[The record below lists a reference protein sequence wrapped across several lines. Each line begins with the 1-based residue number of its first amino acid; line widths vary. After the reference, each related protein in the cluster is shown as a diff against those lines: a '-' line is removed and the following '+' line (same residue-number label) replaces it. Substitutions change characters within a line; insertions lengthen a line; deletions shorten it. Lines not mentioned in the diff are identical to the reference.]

1 MDSGKKNGEHQPRM
15 QGDHERE
22 TESQQQRVSHP
33 AEAKGRSRNP
43 GENRK
48 IQKVINKKSVTPG
61 RRIQETL
68 GKQKVNNKES
78 VTPGRK
84 IQEPRGKQRVNNK
97 ESGSPESRKEDQG
110 NHGKKDSQQQTVP
123 QGTQKQP

>member
-1 MDSGKKNGEHQPRM
+1 MEYMEECFSLLRKFCLITNGIFVDSGKKNGEHQPRM

-33 AEAKGRSRNP
+33 PEA
-43 GENRK
+43 
-48 IQKVINKKSVTPG
+48 G
-61 RRIQETL
+61 RRIKEP
-68 GKQKVNNKES
+68 GEKQKVNNKAS

-84 IQEPRGKQRVNNK
+84 IQERRGKQKVNNK

-110 NHGKKDSQQQTVP
+110 NHVKMVRQ
-123 QGTQKQP
+123 

>member
-1 MDSGKKNGEHQPRM
+1 MK
-15 QGDHERE
+15 GDHERE

-78 VTPGRK
+78 FTPGRR
-84 IQEPRGKQRVNNK
+84 IQEPRGKQKVTNK
-97 ESGSPESRKEDQG
+97 ESVTPESRKQDQG
-110 NHGKKDSQQQTVP
+110 NHGNMGQRKVNNKEP
-123 QGTQKQP
+123 LQKP